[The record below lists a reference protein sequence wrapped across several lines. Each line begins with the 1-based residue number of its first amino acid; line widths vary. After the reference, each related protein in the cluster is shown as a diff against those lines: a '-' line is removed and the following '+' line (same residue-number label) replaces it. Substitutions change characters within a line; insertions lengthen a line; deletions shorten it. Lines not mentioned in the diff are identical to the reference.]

1 MEFPVND
8 GIITDAL
15 PIAIAALTLVGIAAG
30 RFPMLRMNRATIALV
45 GAVAIVL
52 TGGLTFQDAVRAVDF
67 DTIALLFA
75 MMVINV
81 NLRLAGFFSLLAAK
95 VLAVARTPRQLLLL
109 VVLSSGILSALFL
122 NDTIVLMFT
131 PVVLEVLIA
140 LRRNPVPYLLGL
152 MMAANVGSAAT
163 IVGNPQNMII
173 GIASGISFIDFAAV
187 LAPAAFLGLFIV
199 WGVLLLTCRRECTPE
214 RLPAASPMQTRT
226 YRPLFRKSMV
236 ALALLLVGFLSGMP
250 VAVAALAA
258 ASLLLVT
265 RRLKP
270 ERVFWELDWS
280 LLVFFAGL
288 FIVTSVLH
296 TGYAGEQLHAA
307 AHGMNLHTLPGLA
320 LVSLVLSNI
329 VSNVPAV
336 LLLSPMISGT
346 ADAHLLW
353 LGMAMATTFAG
364 NLTLLGSVANMIVA
378 EGAARRGVRIG
389 FMSYL
394 WSGVPVTILTILLG
408 VMWLLLV
415 GGG

>member
-1 MEFPVND
+1 VNSD
-8 GIITDAL
+8 SFLNML
-15 PIAIAALTLVGIAAG
+15 PIVIAALTLVGIAAG
-30 RFPMLRMNRATIALV
+30 RFPLLRMNRATIALV
-45 GAVAIVL
+45 GAVGIVL
-52 TGGLTFQDAVRAVDF
+52 SGGLTFDDAIRAIDF

-81 NLRLAGFFSLLAAK
+81 NLRLAGFFSLLASK
-95 VLAVARTPRQLLLL
+95 VLSVARTPRQLLLL

-131 PVVLEVLIA
+131 PVVLEVLLA

-173 GIASGISFIDFAAV
+173 GIASGISFIDFAAM
-187 LAPAAFLGLFIV
+187 LAPAAMLGLFLV
-199 WGVLLLTCRRECTPE
+199 WGVLLLTCRGEFSAAQ
-214 RLPAASPMQTRT
+214 LPAVMPLRARI
-226 YRPLFRKSMV
+226 YKPLFRKSMV
-236 ALALLLVGFLSGMP
+236 ALALLLAGFVSGMS
-250 VAVAALAA
+250 VAVAALGA

-296 TGYAGEQLHAA
+296 TGAAGLQLREA
-307 AHGMNLHTLPGLA
+307 AHGMHLHTLPGLA
-320 LVSLVLSNI
+320 VVSVLLSNI

-336 LLLSPMISGT
+336 LLLSPMISEAG
-346 ADAHLLW
+346 DATSLW

-389 FMSYL
+389 FVAYL
-394 WSGVPVTILTILLG
+394 RSGLPVTVLTVIFG
-408 VMWLLLV
+408 VLWLTLA
-415 GGG
+415 G

>member
-1 MEFPVND
+1 MD
-8 GIITDAL
+8 IL

-30 RFPMLRMNRATIALV
+30 RFPVLRMNRATIALV

-52 TGGLTFQDAVRAVDF
+52 TGGMSFHDAIHAIDF

-81 NLRLAGFFSLLAAK
+81 NLRLAGFFSLLASK

-109 VVLSSGILSALFL
+109 VVLSSGSLSALFL

-131 PVVLEVLIA
+131 PVVLEVLLA
-140 LRRNPVPYLLGL
+140 LRRKPVPYLLGL

-173 GIASGISFIDFAAV
+173 GIASGISFLDFV
-187 LAPAAFLGLFIV
+187 TMLGPPALGGLFLV
-199 WGVLLLTCRRECTPE
+199 WGVLLLTCRGEFSAAQ
-214 RLPAASPMQTRT
+214 LPTVMPLRARI
-226 YRPLFRKSMV
+226 YKPLFRKSMV
-236 ALALLLVGFLSGMP
+236 ALALLLAGFVSGMS
-250 VAVAALAA
+250 VAVAALGA

-288 FIVTSVLH
+288 FIVTSVLP
-296 TGYAGEQLHAA
+296 TGAAGLHLRDA
-307 AHGMNLHTLPGLA
+307 AHGMQLHTLPGLVA
-320 LVSLVLSNI
+320 VSVLLSNI

-336 LLLSPMISGT
+336 LLLSPMISEA
-346 ADAHLLW
+346 ADAHILW

-364 NLTLLGSVANMIVA
+364 NLTLLGSVANLIVA

-389 FMSYL
+389 FLTYIR
-394 WSGVPVTILTILLG
+394 SGLPVTILTLFLG
-408 VMWLLLV
+408 VLWLTLA
-415 GGG
+415 G

>member
-1 MEFPVND
+1 MNSDSFMVL
-8 GIITDAL
+8 L
-15 PIAIAALTLVGIAAG
+15 PIAIAAMTLFGIAAG
-30 RFPMLRMNRATIALV
+30 RFPVLRMNRATIALV

-52 TGGLTFQDAVRAVDF
+52 TGGMSFPDAIGAIDF

-81 NLRLAGFFSLLAAK
+81 NLRLAGFFSLLASA
-95 VLAVARTPRQLLLL
+95 VLGVARTPRQLLLL
-109 VVLSSGILSALFL
+109 IVLSTGILSALFL

-131 PVVLEVLIA
+131 PVVLEVLLA

-173 GIASGISFIDFAAV
+173 GIASGIPFLDFATM
-187 LAPAAFLGLFIV
+187 LGPPALGGLFLV
-199 WGVLLLTCRRECTPE
+199 WGVLLLTCRSEFSPT
-214 RLPAASPMQTRT
+214 RLPTVTPPRARI

-236 ALALLLVGFLSGMP
+236 ALTLLLAGFLSGMP
-250 VAVAALAA
+250 VAVAALGA

-280 LLVFFAGL
+280 LLVFFTGL
-288 FIVTSVLH
+288 FVVTSVLH
-296 TGYAGEQLHAA
+296 TGAAGQQLRELAQ
-307 AHGMNLHTLPGLA
+307 GMQLHTLPGLA
-320 LVSLVLSNI
+320 VVSVVLSNV

-346 ADAHLLW
+346 ADATSLW

-389 FMSYL
+389 FLTYL
-394 WSGVPVTILTILLG
+394 RSGLPVTALTLLLG
-408 VMWLLLV
+408 VLWLAGV
-415 GGG
+415 G